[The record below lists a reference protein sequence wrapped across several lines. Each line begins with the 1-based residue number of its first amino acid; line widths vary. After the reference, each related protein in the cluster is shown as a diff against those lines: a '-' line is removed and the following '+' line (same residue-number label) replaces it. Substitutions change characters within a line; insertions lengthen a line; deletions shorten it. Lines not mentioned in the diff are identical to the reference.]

1 MATKHVTHLIDDL
14 DGSVLEDGAGKTVS
28 YSVDGRAYEIDL
40 SKDNAS
46 KLLDAFAPYVSA
58 ARVTHSGNSARG
70 GRTSGPRRDVDLNAV
85 REWARANGHTVS
97 DRGRVAATIVE
108 AYQAAVS

>member
-28 YSVDGRAYEIDL
+28 FSVDGRAYEIDL

-70 GRTSGPRRDVDLNAV
+70 GRTSGPAV
-85 REWARANGHTVS
+85 TS
-97 DRGRVAATIVE
+97 I
-108 AYQAAVS
+108 

>member
-28 YSVDGRAYEIDL
+28 FSVDGRAYEIDL

-46 KLLDAFAPYVSA
+46 KLLDAFAPYVLSLI
-58 ARVTHSGNSARG
+58 H
-70 GRTSGPRRDVDLNAV
+70 
-85 REWARANGHTVS
+85 
-97 DRGRVAATIVE
+97 I
-108 AYQAAVS
+108 